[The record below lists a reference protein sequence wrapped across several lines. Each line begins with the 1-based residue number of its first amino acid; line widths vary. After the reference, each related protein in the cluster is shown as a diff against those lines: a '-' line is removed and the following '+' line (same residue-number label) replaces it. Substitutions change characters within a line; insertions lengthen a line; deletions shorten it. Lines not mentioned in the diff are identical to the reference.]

1 MPVNSPIQKVG
12 RRPRRPAWVTQ
23 EMLLG
28 QEGKKKKTREGRNE
42 GERQR
47 QREELDTD

>member
-1 MPVNSPIQKVG
+1 MSANSCIQKVG
-12 RRPRRPAWVTQ
+12 RRPLRPVRVTQ

-28 QEGKKKKTREGRNE
+28 QEGRKKERGKEGGRKTET
-42 GERQR
+42 